1 MFDIF
6 GEEKKRK
13 RTLTE
18 AQKKHI
24 ISAVGV
30 KCEWCGEKDPTVLEV
45 HHIKPIEE
53 GGTDTPSNLIVLCAK
68 CHRKA
73 DRGLIPRGDL
83 RKKVSKRSDRVK
95 KAIRGIFQ
103 KKKMRQ
109 KMRAKGSFDF
119 DVEIPDIKV
128 PKIEIQKIDIPDT
141 FGSGKK
147 KKGGRK
153 RKKKDEF
160 GFDLF

>member
-1 MFDIF
+1 M
-6 GEEKKRK
+6 
-13 RTLTE
+13 
-18 AQKKHI
+18 
-24 ISAVGV
+24 
-30 KCEWCGEKDPTVLEV
+30 
-45 HHIKPIEE
+45 
-53 GGTDTPSNLIVLCAK
+53 IVLCAK

-109 KMRAKGSFDF
+109 KMRTKGSFDF

-128 PKIEIQKIDIPDT
+128 SKIEIQKIDIPDP

-153 RKKKDEF
+153 RKKKDRF